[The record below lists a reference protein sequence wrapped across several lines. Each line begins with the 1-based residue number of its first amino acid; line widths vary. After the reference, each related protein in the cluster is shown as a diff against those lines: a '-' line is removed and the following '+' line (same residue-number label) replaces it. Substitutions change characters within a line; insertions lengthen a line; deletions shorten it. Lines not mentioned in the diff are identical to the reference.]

1 MKHSSDHRPSAGD
14 TEAPPDATEQDLKA
28 TADSIR
34 TDLSRLAAI
43 EDEKNT
49 LEGEDPAVD
58 RLSDEAVKLADR
70 ISRETRAERQL
81 SEELG

>member
-1 MKHSSDHRPSAGD
+1 MHDHSNDRPSAGD
-14 TEAPPDATEQDLKA
+14 RDAPPDATEQDLRA

-43 EDEKNT
+43 EDEKSA
-49 LEGEDPAVD
+49 LDGDDPAVD
-58 RLSDEAVKLADR
+58 RLSDEAVQLADR

>member
-1 MKHSSDHRPSAGD
+1 MHDSSDPRPSAAD
-14 TEAPPDATEQDLKA
+14 HDAPPDATEQDLRA

-43 EDEKNT
+43 EDEKTT
-49 LEGEDPAVD
+49 LDGEDPAVD
-58 RLSDEAVKLADR
+58 RLSEEAVELADR
-70 ISRETRAERQL
+70 ISRETRAERAL

>member
-1 MKHSSDHRPSAGD
+1 MKHSSDDRPSAGD
-14 TEAPPDATEQDLKA
+14 TEASPDATEQDLKA

>member
-1 MKHSSDHRPSAGD
+1 MKHSSDHRPSGGD

-43 EDEKNT
+43 EDEKTT
-49 LEGEDPAVD
+49 LDGEDPVVD
-58 RLSDEAVKLADR
+58 RLSEEAVELADR
-70 ISRETRAERQL
+70 ISRETRAERAL

>member
-1 MKHSSDHRPSAGD
+1 MHDSPDDRPSTQDGA
-14 TEAPPDATEQDLKA
+14 APPDATEQDLKA
-28 TADSIR
+28 TSDSIR

-43 EDEKNT
+43 EDEKGT
-49 LEGEDPAVD
+49 LDGEDPAVD
-58 RLSDEAVKLADR
+58 RLSDEAVRLADR

>member
-1 MKHSSDHRPSAGD
+1 MHDHPDDRPTAGD
-14 TEAPPDATEQDLKA
+14 NEAPAPEAEQDLKA

-43 EDEKNT
+43 EDEKSS
-49 LEGEDPAVD
+49 LDGEDPAVD
-58 RLSDEAVKLADR
+58 RLSDEAVELADR

-81 SEELG
+81 SKELG

>member
-1 MKHSSDHRPSAGD
+1 MHDHPDDRTTAGD
-14 TEAPPDATEQDLKA
+14 NEAPALEAEQDLKA

-43 EDEKNT
+43 EDEKST
-49 LEGEDPAVD
+49 LDGEDPAVD
-58 RLSDEAVKLADR
+58 RLSDEAVELADR

>member
-1 MKHSSDHRPSAGD
+1 MHDSPDDRPSAHDGA
-14 TEAPPDATEQDLKA
+14 APPDATEQDLKA
-28 TADSIR
+28 TSDSIR

-43 EDEKNT
+43 EDEKST
-49 LEGEDPAVD
+49 LDGEDPTVD
-58 RLSDEAVKLADR
+58 RLSDEAVRLADR

>member
-1 MKHSSDHRPSAGD
+1 MHDKSDDRRSAGD
-14 TEAPPDATEQDLKA
+14 KDVPSDPTEQDLKA
-28 TADSIR
+28 TGDSIR

-43 EDEKNT
+43 EDEKST
-49 LEGEDPAVD
+49 LDAEDPAVD
-58 RLSDEAVKLADR
+58 RLSEEAVQLADR